1 MNRFLRPL
9 VGVGLAAL
17 VTIGTACAQD
27 AQPPAGGPP
36 GGPGGGP
43 GGGRNFDPAQFQKM
57 MMDRY
62 REQLGVKDDE
72 EWKLIETRIQKVTEA
87 RMAVGFGRGPGGFG
101 GRRGGP
107 GGAGGQGG
115 QGGGR
120 RGPGGEPSPE
130 QEALQKAI
138 DDNASADV
146 IKGKLSAYRASVKDK
161 EAKLEAAQDELRKVL
176 SVKQEAAA
184 VLGGLL
190 K

>member
-1 MNRFLRPL
+1 MNRFLRPI

-17 VTIGTACAQD
+17 VTVGTVCAQD
-27 AQPPAGGPP
+27 GAQPPAGGPP
-36 GGPGGGP
+36 GGPGGP
-43 GGGRNFDPAQFQKM
+43 GGGRNWDPAQMQKM

-87 RMAVGFGRGPGGFG
+87 RMAVGFRGPGGFG

-107 GGAGGQGG
+107 GGPGGPGGQGNN
-115 QGGGR
+115 GR
-120 RGPGGEPSPE
+120 RGFGGEPSPE

-146 IKGKLSAYRASVKDK
+146 VKSKLSAFRASVKDK
-161 EAKLEAAQDELRKVL
+161 EAKLEAAQDDLRKVL

>member
-1 MNRFLRPL
+1 M
-9 VGVGLAAL
+9 
-17 VTIGTACAQD
+17 
-27 AQPPAGGPP
+27 
-36 GGPGGGP
+36 
-43 GGGRNFDPAQFQKM
+43 QKM

-87 RMAVGFGRGPGGFG
+87 RMAVGFRGPGGFG

-107 GGAGGQGG
+107 GGPGGPGGQGNN
-115 QGGGR
+115 GR
-120 RGPGGEPSPE
+120 RGFGGEPSPE

-146 IKGKLSAYRASVKDK
+146 VKSKLSAFRASVKDK
-161 EAKLEAAQDELRKVL
+161 EAKLEAAQDDLRKVL

>member
-1 MNRFLRPL
+1 MNRFLRPI

-17 VTIGTACAQD
+17 VTVGTVCAQD
-27 AQPPAGGPP
+27 GAQPPAGGPP
-36 GGPGGGP
+36 GGPGGG
-43 GGGRNFDPAQFQKM
+43 RNWDPAQMQKM

-87 RMAVGFGRGPGGFG
+87 RMAVGFRGPGGFG

-107 GGAGGQGG
+107 GGQGNN
-115 QGGGR
+115 GR
-120 RGPGGEPSPE
+120 RGFGGEPSPE

-146 IKGKLSAYRASVKDK
+146 VKSKLSAYRASVKDK
-161 EAKLEAAQDELRKVL
+161 EAKLEAAQDDLRKVL